1 MNNQIGKEMK
11 KFYSSSRAYLEQLKS
26 HDISVYEKCL
36 RKIFNYVK
44 RGARIL
50 DVGCGAGQVAN
61 FLQDKGYKVT
71 GIDISPLFT
80 KEAIMQ
86 AKERK
91 LKTKFRIMDSTNM
104 KFKDNCFDAVI
115 SAETIEHIIQPEKA
129 LSEMA
134 RVLKSNGVLVIRFPN
149 KLSAFQNFLVRI
161 SRKPK
166 FRIVK
171 PDLAPGVKG
180 DDEDLCY
187 LASTSDLIVFLKKNG
202 FKIIYTKPFFWPSGL
217 IVARKR

>member
-1 MNNQIGKEMK
+1 MENQIGKEMK

-26 HDISVYEKCL
+26 HDVSVYAKYL
-36 RKIFNYVK
+36 SKIFRHVK
-44 RGARIL
+44 KGARIL
-50 DVGCGAGQVAN
+50 DVGCGTGQVCN
-61 FLQDKGYKVT
+61 FLQGRGYNVT
-71 GIDISPLFT
+71 GIDISPLFV
-80 KEAIMQ
+80 KEAIMR
-86 AKERK
+86 AREKK

-104 KFKDNCFDAVI
+104 KFKDSCFDAVI
-115 SAETIEHIIQPEKA
+115 SAETIEHIIEPEKA

-134 RVLKSNGVLVIRFPN
+134 RVLKSKGILVIRFPN
-149 KLSAFQNFLVRI
+149 KLSAFQNLLVRI

-171 PDLAPGVKG
+171 PNLAPGVKG

-187 LASTSDLIVFLKKNG
+187 LASTSDLIVFLKKKG
-202 FKIIYTKPFFWPSGL
+202 FKILYTKPFFWPSGL